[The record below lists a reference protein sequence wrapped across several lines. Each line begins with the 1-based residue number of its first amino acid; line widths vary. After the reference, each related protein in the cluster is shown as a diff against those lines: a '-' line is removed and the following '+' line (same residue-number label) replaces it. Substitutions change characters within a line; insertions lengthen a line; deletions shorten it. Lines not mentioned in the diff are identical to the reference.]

1 MSMCISI
8 AQARTRWAP
17 RFCPVQL
24 SRDFARVRSLS
35 LWWCA
40 VRILISL
47 AQPSR
52 DFWCVRAVR
61 SPSLWCGANF
71 DIACTALSWLL
82 ACQIALVVARCEFW
96 YRLRSPLMTFGVSE
110 QSDRPCCGFV
120 RILISFAQPSRDFW
134 RVRSLSLWR
143 GANFDIARALV
154 WLKSCTG
161 PYQKILWRPCW
172 HSRRGPCMI
181 FRRSLREDLAE
192 IVMKSFLQG
201 PCMIPCRS
209 LIEDL
214 VEILVRS
221 LGRFLYQDLV
231 TSCNIPSSSSVFFKW
246 RSCEILLG
254 VLAWSSWSGFYN
266 SLWEDLVE
274 ICRDPDEILWEVLAV
289 HDLVKVLVRRCCE
302 DPGEIPKKVLAW
314 SCTGFYEKILWRS
327 CWIPPQE
334 ALHYLADVCI
344 GACMWVWA
352 THRKFLYK
360 DLLRSSI

>member
-1 MSMCISI
+1 MGAAVLSRATLSWLCTCSI
-8 AQARTRWAP
+8 ALVVVMCGANFDLARAALSSEQSDRP
-17 RFCPVQL
+17 RCG
-24 SRDFARVRSLS
+24 
-35 LWWCA
+35 A

-52 DFWCVRAVR
+52 DFWRVR

-82 ACQIALVVARCEFW
+82 ACQIPLVVARCEFW
-96 YRLRSPLMTFGVSE
+96 HRLRSPLMTFGVSE

-154 WLKSCTG
+154 WLNLVQVLIRRSCED
-161 PYQKILWRPCW
+161 PADILEEGW
-172 HSRRGPCMI
+172 MI

-231 TSCNIPSSSSVFFKW
+231 TSCNIPSSSSVFFFFKW

-289 HDLVKVLVRRCCE
+289 HDLVKVLVRRWWNPERGPCMILHRFLWEDLVEILLNSSSRGPCIILQMSASVLVCE
-302 DPGEIPKKVLAW
+302 FGLPIGS
-314 SCTGFYEKILWRS
+314 SCIKI
-327 CWIPPQE
+327 
-334 ALHYLADVCI
+334 
-344 GACMWVWA
+344 
-352 THRKFLYK
+352 F
-360 DLLRSSI
+360 